1 MVCYRNSL
9 NLRKETT
16 IKGFSMKRLL
26 LLTLNIVMVTIAWA
40 GDVIPQ
46 QASVN
51 ARGFMQQR
59 GTMASQIQSA
69 DDYVGCE
76 WMYNGV

>member
-1 MVCYRNSL
+1 
-9 NLRKETT
+9 
-16 IKGFSMKRLL
+16 MKRLL

-59 GTMASQIQSA
+59 GTMASTKYSLLTTMSGANGCIMVFSA
-69 DDYVGCE
+69 FFGGDQLDT
-76 WMYNGV
+76 GV